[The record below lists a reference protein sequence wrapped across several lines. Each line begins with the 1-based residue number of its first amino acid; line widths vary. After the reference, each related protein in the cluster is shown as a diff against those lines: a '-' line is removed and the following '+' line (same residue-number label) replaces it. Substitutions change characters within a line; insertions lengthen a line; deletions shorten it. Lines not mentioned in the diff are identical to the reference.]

1 LSIDGRLVKTI
12 ASRRCFHCARCS
24 PKRWR
29 GNDDWISSGTNS
41 AAPRA
46 GISLELIVY
55 DRVLDASE
63 LTSVQTYSAEK
74 WTLSTL
80 LGNVNRS
87 GVVDISD
94 INPFVHWHS
103 DRRRISRGSRRQW
116 KWRGRLLG
124 HPSIYRSSNRS
135 V

>member
-1 LSIDGRLVKTI
+1 
-12 ASRRCFHCARCS
+12 
-24 PKRWR
+24 
-29 GNDDWISSGTNS
+29 
-41 AAPRA
+41 
-46 GISLELIVY
+46 LIVY

-94 INPFVHWHS
+94 INPFVH
-103 DRRRISRGSRRQW
+103 
-116 KWRGRLLG
+116 
-124 HPSIYRSSNRS
+124 
-135 V
+135 